1 MPRSISLTDSCRS
14 GSSLLRARLVEL
26 LVYGAMTLGIM
37 VLVGADSYLQY
48 PSFFASYGQARYLLP
63 MIRLLGAIVAL
74 AAEPVDGAGARYWEW
89 RSYCCSSP
97 MTPSASCKS
106 SPASTA
112 NGCWRSTRH

>member
-1 MPRSISLTDSCRS
+1 
-14 GSSLLRARLVEL
+14 
-26 LVYGAMTLGIM
+26 
-37 VLVGADSYLQY
+37 
-48 PSFFASYGQARYLLP
+48 
-63 MIRLLGAIVAL
+63 VAL